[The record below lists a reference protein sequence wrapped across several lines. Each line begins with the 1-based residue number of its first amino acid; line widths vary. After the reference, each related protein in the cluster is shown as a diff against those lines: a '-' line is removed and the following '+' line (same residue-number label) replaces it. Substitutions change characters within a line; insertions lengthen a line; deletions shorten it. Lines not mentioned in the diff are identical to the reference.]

1 MTDHSRRPVSPRPV
15 SADPRGQPQSRCAG
29 SVMISRRDY
38 ERLRNAADLLNTVAA
53 IIREILPER

>member
-1 MTDHSRRPVSPRPV
+1 MTDHSRRPVPPRPV
-15 SADPRGQPQSRCAG
+15 SEDPRGQLQSRRAG

>member
-1 MTDHSRRPVSPRPV
+1 
-15 SADPRGQPQSRCAG
+15 
-29 SVMISRRDY
+29 MISRRDY